1 MELHPPGRVETAFW
15 GGGTPGLLPADDLR
29 RLGHA
34 MTKAAGKPGEW
45 TVELAP
51 SSVRADKLAALKERF
66 GDDRQKMSQGMMEL
80 YKKEKVNPLGG
91 CLPILVQMPIFIAL
105 YWALMESVELRHAP
119 FALWITDLSVKD
131 PFFVL
136 PILMGASMWYLQK
149 MSPTTITDPMQQKVM
164 QFMPIIFTFM
174 FLWFP
179 AGLTLYWLVS
189 NVISITQQTIIY
201 RQLEKK
207 GLHTRT

>member
-1 MELHPPGRVETAFW
+1 
-15 GGGTPGLLPADDLR
+15 
-29 RLGHA
+29 
-34 MTKAAGKPGEW
+34 
-45 TVELAP
+45 
-51 SSVRADKLAALKERF
+51 
-66 GDDRQKMSQGMMEL
+66 
-80 YKKEKVNPLGG
+80 
-91 CLPILVQMPIFIAL
+91 MPIFIAL

-207 GLHTRT
+207 GLHTRS

>member
-1 MELHPPGRVETAFW
+1 M
-15 GGGTPGLLPADDLR
+15 
-29 RLGHA
+29 
-34 MTKAAGKPGEW
+34 K
-45 TVELAP
+45 
-51 SSVRADKLAALKERF
+51 
-66 GDDRQKMSQGMMEL
+66 L
-80 YKKEKVNPLGG
+80 YKEEKVNPLGG

-149 MSPTTITDPMQQKVM
+149 MSPTTVTDPMQQKVM
-164 QFMPIIFTFM
+164 QFMPIIFTFF

-179 AGLTLYWLVS
+179 AGLVLYWVVNNLLS
-189 NVISITQQTIIY
+189 MAQQYVIT
-201 RQLEKK
+201 RQIEKADPA
-207 GLHTRT
+207 